1 MKEKNYNL
9 YTKVLAGLICYAA
22 AFCLLSDWY
31 DTEWLELD
39 LEFKKSDLVCI
50 MASEDPK
57 VYAEQS
63 KRVDREIAARQNM
76 ILESQVWLAKISR
89 YLWIIAFLPVF
100 LIFAVHKLFHVF
112 LASSSTKVGVIIVF
126 VFVVSGLILGLAK
139 YFF

>member
-89 YLWIIAFLPVF
+89 YLWIIWLVYGDFLDRYWFTIKGRYQIDRTNIYMDVF
-100 LIFAVHKLFHVF
+100 HIWFSSLFR
-112 LASSSTKVGVIIVF
+112 T
-126 VFVVSGLILGLAK
+126 
-139 YFF
+139 YP